1 MSFYCLVWLW
11 TQLIDISVLRTW
23 KIFKPEP
30 SEPARTS
37 VTFFCSLMT
46 RPLAFKTVRS
56 LWKVCF
62 FLYEIYGLIMFQNFF
77 WSECLSL
84 QILEKWS
91 LTLFLLILTAL
102 FLSWRYFSHSS
113 GLLDLLNRLLQR
125 LRSLITSRIKFRIY
139 RLKLIAMF
147 SSKRFNW
154 SMVIQNFCEHFFPSP
169 IYIFRV
175 IKDVSRRERNQA
187 KVATKRAVIKILERA
202 HPDNFSFRLR

>member
-11 TQLIDISVLRTW
+11 RQLIDISVLRTW

-30 SEPARTS
+30 ARTS
-37 VTFFCSLMT
+37 ANFFCSLMT

-56 LWKVCF
+56 LRRVCF
-62 FLYEIYGLIMFQNFF
+62 FLCEIHGLIVFQNFF

-102 FLSWRYFSHSS
+102 FLSWRYFSQSS
-113 GLLDLLNRLLQR
+113 GLLDLLNCLLQR
-125 LRSLITSRIKFRIY
+125 LRSPITSRIKFRIYSY

-175 IKDVSRRERNQA
+175 IKNVSRCERNHA
-187 KVATKRAVIKILERA
+187 
-202 HPDNFSFRLR
+202 S